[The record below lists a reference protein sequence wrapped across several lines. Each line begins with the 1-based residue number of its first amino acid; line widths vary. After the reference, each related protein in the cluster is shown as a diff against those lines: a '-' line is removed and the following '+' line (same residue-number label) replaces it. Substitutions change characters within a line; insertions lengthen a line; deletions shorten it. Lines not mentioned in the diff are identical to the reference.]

1 MCDSCRDQDVADE
14 LTELVDGL
22 LDKLKDLSEEEQRLF
37 SLAKGHRQA
46 WCMKRGAN
54 DIGGHGLYYLET
66 IARKLAVQAE
76 RRSLETMIEVLEK
89 IITRRTYLYVRR
101 TS

>member
-1 MCDSCRDQDVADE
+1 MCDSCRDQDVVAE
-14 LTELVDGL
+14 LSDLVDGL

-37 SLAKGHRQA
+37 SLAKSHRQA
-46 WCMKRGAN
+46 WRTEQDTDK
-54 DIGGHGLYYLET
+54 DFGLYYLET

-101 TS
+101 GS